1 MPVAAGYIRVSRDK
15 TKHGQAEDIV
25 SPDTQR
31 DFFVKY
37 AQVRGW
43 ELPAELIKE
52 DLDYSGYRIHYSK
65 RPGLM
70 ELMRLADEGKIQY
83 LLIYKISRL
92 SRRLREFLEIYEYFE
107 KRGVGVVS
115 VTESIDTSSP
125 YGRAAMNMLAV
136 FAQLQSEELGEY
148 ISNTKATQA
157 SQGIVPGTPPAYG
170 IIRKGGQILKNP
182 ETFPWLEEMFRLAV
196 AGRSAVQIRK
206 FLEEKGARP
215 PKGHIWHDDMV
226 RFILRNPIY
235 IGKFRFN
242 GRIMEGRH
250 EALIDPAV
258 WYEVQRRMDA
268 RKEVQADKRHRLLSG
283 LIFCGKCGAPY
294 NVHHGGGHAR
304 RVGYQCRHRFRPG
317 CSSPRLDAATLEE
330 VVARKLDE
338 LADNELILK
347 RVVRKLERGAPQT
360 TKALQKEKARLERE
374 LADLRQALDDL
385 FEDHYRRRIITADQF
400 ARKNKEF
407 LEAARAT
414 ETQLVLVNEKLGS
427 STYAVDQFNRQRSA
441 LTGLV
446 QVWDQLPEDEIRGL
460 LAEIGV
466 KITAMDNSVVL
477 SVFGLEETIPGKAG
491 VSTLYFGG
499 VVDDLHY
506 SGPFW
511 SQAQDRFLMEH
522 WENKTAKWIADQLG
536 KTERG
541 VRQRVFNL
549 YKAGLLRK
557 KRTYATSATED

>member
-1 MPVAAGYIRVSRDK
+1 MPLAAGYIRVSRDK

-43 ELPAELIKE
+43 ELPTELVKE

-70 ELMRLADEGKIQY
+70 ELMRLADEGKIQF

-92 SRRLREFLEIYEYFE
+92 SRRLREFLEIYEYFQ
-107 KRGVGVVS
+107 KRGVGVIS

-170 IIRKGGQILKNP
+170 VIRKGGQILRNP
-182 ETFPWLEEMFRLAV
+182 ETFPWLEEMFRLAA
-196 AGRSAVQIRK
+196 AGKSTVQVRK
-206 FLEEKGARP
+206 LLEEKGARP
-215 PKGHIWHDDMV
+215 PKGRVWHDDMI

-235 IGKFRFN
+235 IGKFRFG
-242 GRIMEGRH
+242 GRVMDGRH
-250 EALIDPAV
+250 EPLIDPPV
-258 WYEVQRRMDA
+258 WYEAQRHMDA

-283 LIFCGKCGAPY
+283 LTYCGKCGAPY

-304 RVGYQCRHRFRPG
+304 RVGYQCRRRFRPG
-317 CSSPRLDAATLEE
+317 CPSPRLDAATLEE

-338 LADNELILK
+338 LANNELVLK

-360 TKALQKEKARLERE
+360 TKGLQKEKAHLERE

-385 FEDHYRRRIITADQF
+385 FEDHYRRRIVTADQF

-414 ETQLVLVNEKLGS
+414 EAQLVLVNEKLGS
-427 STYAVDQFNRQRSA
+427 SSYAVDQFNRQRSA
-441 LTGLV
+441 LAGLV
-446 QVWDQLPEDEIRGL
+446 RVWDQLPEDEVRGL

-466 KITAMDNSVVL
+466 RITTTDGGVVL
-477 SVFGLEETIPGKAG
+477 SVFGLEETIPGEP
-491 VSTLYFGG
+491 VISTLYFGDI
-499 VVDDLHY
+499 VDKLDH
-506 SGPFW
+506 SGQFW
-511 SQAQDRFLMEH
+511 SRAQEQFLI
-522 WENKTAKWIADQLG
+522 ENWDAHTARWLSEQLG
-536 KTERG
+536 RTEFG
-541 VRQRVFNL
+541 VRQ
-549 YKAGLLRK
+549 KIEELRK
-557 KRTYATSATED
+557 GGRIRPKRTLKARA